1 MPATLAVAATF
12 SRAEATAN
20 GAVIGRDAR
29 ALGVDVIL
37 QPYINLYRDPTF
49 ERAYNTLGEDPVLTG
64 TLAAQFVVAAQ
75 AQGVMAQAKH
85 FVAYDGADDTIVD
98 GQTLREV
105 YLAPFKAVVDAGV
118 ASLMCSYNRINGVYS
133 CGREETLKH
142 ILRDEYEFRGF
153 VTSDWGATHGAE
165 FITRGLDMEQP
176 GTGPGAFFALAKEPE
191 EKGMTSEEVEDL
203 EEIMYFG
210 VPEEQ
215 HRHRHHPIH
224 CQRGQ
229 HQLRCGALHR
239 LADYTSR
246 SAGSQLSS

>member
-1 MPATLAVAATF
+1 MTREEKLAVIRGSHEPESVFMGQAGWIRGVSRLGIPDLRFADGPPGVLVRRASTGMPATLAMAATF
-12 SRAEATAN
+12 SRAEAAAN

-133 CGREETLKH
+133 CGRRGNAET
-142 ILRDEYEFRGF
+142 
-153 VTSDWGATHGAE
+153 
-165 FITRGLDMEQP
+165 
-176 GTGPGAFFALAKEPE
+176 
-191 EKGMTSEEVEDL
+191 
-203 EEIMYFG
+203 
-210 VPEEQ
+210 
-215 HRHRHHPIH
+215 HPA
-224 CQRGQ
+224 R
-229 HQLRCGALHR
+229 
-239 LADYTSR
+239 
-246 SAGSQLSS
+246 